1 MEQPFRVDMPCPAP
15 QKPHTP
21 TRPTVVSRI
30 MGSIRDNSNE
40 TFPNRLEAGL
50 ERVLIPFHEFIR
62 DQTTGSILLILCTVI
77 ALLIA
82 NSPYAQQYE
91 NLIEMQTGFVFG
103 EWSFKMSV
111 HHWVNDGLMSLFFF
125 ILGLE
130 IKREILVGELRDPQ
144 QSFPIIAAALG
155 GMLAPAGIFYLLNT
169 GTESVHS
176 WGIPMATDT
185 AFAVGI
191 LALLGRR
198 IPIALITFLTALA
211 IIDDLGAILVIAV
224 FYTETINLFLLSVTG
239 LLIILLAGFNI
250 SGIRRPSIYIIVG
263 GFVWLA
269 MLGSGVHATVA
280 GILVAMTV
288 PARPKR
294 GADWFVRNTRKL
306 IDKFETIKQESSRSI
321 LDEEEQHVVV
331 EEVKGTAE
339 KATTPL
345 RRWEHAL
352 EHPVALFV
360 MPVFALTNAGIPVD
374 FKSFSALWSDTLSL
388 GIILGLLAGKTIGIS
403 LLTWLAL
410 QLHLGH
416 LSQGV
421 TLKHIFGIALLGG
434 MGFTMSIFIAS
445 LGLSDNHEALLSA
458 KTAIL
463 MASLI
468 AGLSGYLWL
477 RYQTVPAGS
486 AAQR

>member
-1 MEQPFRVDMPCPAP
+1 
-15 QKPHTP
+15 
-21 TRPTVVSRI
+21 
-30 MGSIRDNSNE
+30 
-40 TFPNRLEAGL
+40 
-50 ERVLIPFHEFIR
+50 
-62 DQTTGSILLILCTVI
+62 
-77 ALLIA
+77 
-82 NSPYAQQYE
+82 
-91 NLIEMQTGFVFG
+91 
-103 EWSFKMSV
+103 
-111 HHWVNDGLMSLFFF
+111 
-125 ILGLE
+125 
-130 IKREILVGELRDPQ
+130 
-144 QSFPIIAAALG
+144 
-155 GMLAPAGIFYLLNT
+155 
-169 GTESVHS
+169 
-176 WGIPMATDT
+176 
-185 AFAVGI
+185 
-191 LALLGRR
+191 
-198 IPIALITFLTALA
+198 
-211 IIDDLGAILVIAV
+211 
-224 FYTETINLFLLSVTG
+224 
-239 LLIILLAGFNI
+239 
-250 SGIRRPSIYIIVG
+250 
-263 GFVWLA
+263 
-269 MLGSGVHATVA
+269 
-280 GILVAMTV
+280 MTV

-410 QLHLGH
+410 RLHLGH